1 MRHDAEADVRATWTG
16 TGTGAEEER
25 LRMRARGVADDR
37 ETARIVED
45 ALDRIV
51 AGYVFPERTAEIAA
65 SIRGRLAAGR
75 MTHWTARS
83 SARR

>member
-1 MRHDAEADVRATWTG
+1 MRHDAEADVRATW

-37 ETARIVED
+37 ETARIVEN